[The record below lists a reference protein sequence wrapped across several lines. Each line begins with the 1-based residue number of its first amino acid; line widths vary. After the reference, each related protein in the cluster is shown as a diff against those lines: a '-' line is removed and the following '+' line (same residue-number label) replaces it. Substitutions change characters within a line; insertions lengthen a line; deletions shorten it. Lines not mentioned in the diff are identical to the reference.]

1 MGLDGV
7 VTNELREKVPN
18 ATVEERTSQE
28 IRLRYDGAPKQLLS
42 LRSATDVWLVVRDLQ
57 HIGPRYRDLR
67 YLAEQLAKTSL
78 SPAIDTLKTVGF
90 RPKKSMSFLAIVSLR
105 GVRAYRRL
113 DAVQALERVVTSNSG
128 GALWPTNHSPDL
140 RLWLHLWEDKA
151 RLAVGLAPK
160 PLGLRQR
167 QVSLPTALPG
177 PVAYAMAALTKPRPS
192 DVFVDLTCGSGSI
205 ALERAE
211 NWRHHLIIAGDS
223 DSSAISATRSNFGPK
238 HRPREFLFWDAT
250 ALPLASGS
258 VDAIACNPPHG
269 VQMQPT
275 GGLAP
280 LYHGILREAQRVLR
294 LHSTMTFLTPQ
305 RDLTDGVLRELKG
318 MHIERCFV
326 IDLLGQRP
334 YLYVLRRV

>member
-7 VTNELREKVPN
+7 VADELGEKAPD
-18 ATVEERTSQE
+18 AAVEERTSQE
-28 IRLRYDGAPKQLLS
+28 IRFRYGSPPKQLLS
-42 LRSATDVWLVVRDLQ
+42 LHSVTDIWLVVHDLQ

-67 YLAEQLAKTSL
+67 HLAEQLGKISL
-78 SPAIDTLKTVGF
+78 SSSIEVLKKVGF

-113 DAVQALERVVTSNSG
+113 DAIQALERAVISNSG

-151 RLAVGLAPK
+151 RLAVALAPR

-167 QVSLPTALPG
+167 KVSLPTALPG
-177 PVAYAMAALTKPRPS
+177 PVAYAMAALTRPKPD

-211 NWRHHLIIAGDS
+211 NWRYRLIIAGDS
-223 DSSAISATRSNFGPK
+223 DRVALAATHSNFGAK
-238 HRPREFLFWDAT
+238 HRPREFLLWDAT
-250 ALPLASGS
+250 ALPLADVSA
-258 VDAIACNPPHG
+258 DAIACNPPHG

-280 LYHGILREAQRVLR
+280 LYHGILREGQRVLKPN
-294 LHSTMTFLTPQ
+294 SIMTFLTSQ
-305 RDLTDGVLRELKG
+305 RGLTDDVLRELKG
-318 MHIERCFV
+318 MRIERCFV

-334 YLYVLRRV
+334 YLYALRRA